1 MIYSIA
7 ASVVSFLFLY
17 FFIRTELVIAFILA
31 ASVYVAFLLITSTHK
46 RKLIGVGGL
55 SSDPGKIIKY
65 IEDNIVTIKKLSD
78 KITKKEITSITS
90 DIISELKE
98 IADNIKKDPSDVKPG
113 GNALIYYID
122 TTVKIL
128 NLYTGLHGKKVLDEN
143 MKTSIQRT
151 ESVMVQIRDV
161 LRQENIRLLENDF
174 LDLDTEIKVLEKTIK
189 FEGRVS

>member
-17 FFIRTELVIAFILA
+17 FFIRTGLVIAFILA

-98 IADNIKKDPSDVKPG
+98 IADNIKKDPSDAKPG